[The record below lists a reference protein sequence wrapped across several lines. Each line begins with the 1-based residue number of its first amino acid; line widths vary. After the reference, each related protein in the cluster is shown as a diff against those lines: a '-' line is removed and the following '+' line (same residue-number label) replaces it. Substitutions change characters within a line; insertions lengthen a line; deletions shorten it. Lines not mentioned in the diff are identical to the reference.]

1 MRRGSGA
8 IVLLDL
14 DARRDEPLH
23 RRIYAELRRQI
34 LDGRLRRGARLP
46 STRSLAVDLRVSRST
61 IVQAF
66 DQLRAEGYIDS
77 ISRGSTRVSLKLPDG
92 LINADRAAI
101 VQAASSHAEPSKRA
115 AAIGRAWPAFNAIS
129 DQ

>member
-14 DARRDEPLH
+14 DERRDEPLH

-77 ISRGSTRVSLKLPDG
+77 ISRGSTRVSRRMSTTG
-92 LINADRAAI
+92 GTTRT
-101 VQAASSHAEPSKRA
+101 SR
-115 AAIGRAWPAFNAIS
+115 
-129 DQ
+129 